1 MAALLLEPNVRAPT
15 LIDNAHDVARLVDQ
29 PSHTRRKS
37 VMNPRRY
44 SLIVAI
50 IFAVIA
56 VLQLARAVLAWPI
69 AVTTPWGTRM
79 IPLWLNWKG

>member
-1 MAALLLEPNVRAPT
+1 
-15 LIDNAHDVARLVDQ
+15 
-29 PSHTRRKS
+29 
-37 VMNPRRY
+37 MNPRRY

-69 AVTTPWGTRM
+69 AETTPWGTRM